1 MKDNKNI
8 FIGCSIFIIVVSIM
22 FIISLILKD
31 NRENMSNISSQK
43 IVFDKSILNIDDRY
57 LWDKKEEKAKIKVSE
72 LYFKNVEKGISIKI
86 KDQDNKEQKL
96 TITENK
102 TSELKDDN
110 MILQTDYT
118 IEFSMPK
125 ETYYI
130 QCEISKGE
138 IYYTIL
144 IDYREFEKYNL

>member
-1 MKDNKNI
+1 MKENKNI
-8 FIGCSIFIIVVSIM
+8 FIGCSIFIIIVSIM
-22 FIISLILKD
+22 FIISLIFKD
-31 NRENMSNISSQK
+31 NRENMSNVSSQK
-43 IVFDKSILNIDDRY
+43 IVFYKSILNIDERY

-72 LYFKNVEKGISIKI
+72 LYFKNIDKGFSIRI
-86 KDQDNKEQKL
+86 IDQDNKEQEVL
-96 TITENK
+96 ITENK
-102 TSELKDDN
+102 TSNLEYDD

-118 IEFSMPK
+118 IEFTMPK

-130 QCEISKGE
+130 QCEISKAD